1 MQVKDKGKQ
10 NRGGHCANHIQT
22 IVLQKQ
28 LGKCNKAI
36 GKGHKTQCLS
46 PWMRPKESDGCMALQ
61 GPADVASWAGKQKAP
76 GRAPLS
82 MSVQKKSLK
91 EFINGEEQQESRTRW
106 NTRETR

>member
-1 MQVKDKGKQ
+1 MQVKDKGKK

-28 LGKCNKAI
+28 LGKCNKEI
-36 GKGHKTQCLS
+36 GKGHKRQCVS
-46 PWMRPKESDGCMALQ
+46 QRMRPKESDGCMSLR
-61 GPADVASWAGKQKAP
+61 GPTDLACWAGKQKAP

-91 EFINGEEQQESRTRW
+91 EFINGEEQQESRTRR
-106 NTRETR
+106 NTRETH